1 MKPNTQRNQN
11 LSGALVHSYH
21 RGIDGRVLF
30 YCVRDRLVYYTLF
43 MTLARE
49 RKIKV
54 YSLTLMFNHTHSL
67 TDPGTIQ
74 NLESFYALL
83 AQRYSCAVNRYA
95 GQKGPLFEPFKW
107 AVKRGG
113 KAIRSCIIYI
123 ANNSAEKNLVRHAEQ
138 DRWTFLAYADDTF
151 PFSEPARLRF
161 ASRKYRKAIALVK
174 AQHKAGLPL
183 DYPYLNLV
191 FKDLSPLETEQA
203 TDYIIS
209 LYRIGTTADASLFF
223 EGEDAMMNAIHSN
236 TGKEYDLAE
245 VFESES
251 DSAYAKMCH
260 AVARYGYDLARRTFL
275 QADQAITLLPLLQ
288 QATGAPQWQV
298 CRFLHLSRGR

>member
-67 TDPGTIQ
+67 TDPGAIQ

-113 KAIRSCIIYI
+113 K
-123 ANNSAEKNLVRHAEQ
+123 
-138 DRWTFLAYADDTF
+138 
-151 PFSEPARLRF
+151 ARLRF

-251 DSAYAKMCH
+251 DIAYAKMCH